1 MDGGAPPCRPPCHHP
16 VSTKLASL
24 LDLKLTISCQCGVS
38 RSATLTVAYVMTLAA
53 SGQFPHLLGNLHTMQ
68 DAYDYVKARSP
79 WIGPN
84 VSLVFQLVE
93 FARNLSSLLS
103 RHVAQYGRTW
113 ETRWP
118 TLVDI
123 ESEDAWAKRRREF
136 GDEPQEEESRRK
148 REEREEEARRLDAAM
163 LERRERGRISPREPT
178 RA

>member
-1 MDGGAPPCRPPCHHP
+1 MDGGAPPRRHPRHHP
-16 VSTKLASL
+16 VSTASYAYVS
-24 LDLKLTISCQCGVS
+24 KLTSSCQCGVS
-38 RSATLTVAYVMTLAA
+38 RSATLTVAYIMTLAA
-53 SGQFPHLLGNLHTMQ
+53 SGEFPSLLGQLHTMQ
-68 DAYDYVKARSP
+68 DAYDFVKARSP

-103 RHVAQYGRTW
+103 RHVSQHGRTW

-148 REEREEEARRLDAAM
+148 REEREEEARRLDEAM
-163 LERRERGRISPREPT
+163 VERQRGRISPSDPMRV
-178 RA
+178 